1 MKSNFYSSPPPRTK
15 TWRWLLGFTAFL
27 TLMAGTVFGQAP
39 ANYGLSISTGTY
51 TPITTGGG
59 ATAYSAVV
67 SDNGNQALTGIPG
80 FTVNG
85 VTYTNVQ
92 VNANAQLRFYT
103 TTAPTSGSE
112 STPLSSPIT
121 SAAVVITP
129 FAADLI
135 NRSGAPLSNFLYQV
149 VGNEL
154 IFQWENFTR
163 YTTTLSSM
171 DVLNFQVRL
180 NTSTGAITYV
190 YDTPTIG
197 TLTTSPQV
205 GFRTTTT
212 WAADVNN
219 LQLNVTGSPN
229 TCNWSNAITGNAN
242 SSTMYLNSSNPLVT
256 MPSGLTYT
264 WTPQAS
270 PSPVRTFAAVSAIT
284 SSSATVG
291 WTAPAG
297 ASTYNIQYRAVGSC
311 TWTNASGNP
320 YSAATGNVISGLAP
334 TTAYQY
340 RVQVLDGSSNASIW
354 SHIPT
359 SAGGAGTSGYTATGS
374 FTTLAP
380 AVDLQAQQLQAPANV
395 ASGCYPSLNTVTI
408 RIRNNG
414 TGALDFSTNNATISA
429 SVTGPN
435 PLTFTP
441 VVLSTGTL
449 APGSTQDVVVSTTY
463 NMSAA
468 GTYTFSASALLAT
481 PDVVTSNDNITPTV
495 RTVVAAAA
503 LPQST
508 NFTGFTGSNLS
519 TVFPGWSEAAGATPI
534 GTTSGWRNL
543 TNISGAGTTAGQNI
557 YNASQNEWIFAPKI
571 TATASTRVVYKV
583 AVTTWNGSGAAT
595 MGSDDA
601 MFVKVSTD
609 CGNTWTTVATYNAAS
624 ALSNSLTSQTTNL
637 FSYAG
642 QSIIVAFHATGGT
655 TDDLEDYDFHIDDI
669 TIEEVPACE
678 TPSVTAATAITN
690 SSFDYNF
697 TCSGCTG
704 TYEYSYGAPGFTAG
718 SGTQGTANLP
728 SGSITGLTANTAYQ
742 LYIRQNCG
750 GPVSVWV
757 GPINVTTLQIPVTT
771 FPYTENAESGM
782 TGWTFVNGTQ
792 ANKWFVGS
800 ATNNGGS
807 NAVYIS
813 NDNGVSNTYNNS
825 SSSIVHIYRDINMT
839 TAAEITLK
847 FDWKALAESCCDDVS
862 AWAVPLSYTPTAGV
876 EITTTGSAPTGRVL
890 LTPYLNNQSSFVNA
904 TYTIPAA
911 YSGQAFRLVFQWYN
925 DSSAGSNPPAALDNI
940 QITASNCGSPSAL
953 VATPTGGTT
962 ATISWA
968 APIAGT
974 PAAYSWEI
982 RTSGVGGDPSPDA
995 QGTVIAPTVTANVTG
1010 LSPVTTYTLWV
1021 RTNCTGGNG
1030 SSVWVSSGT
1039 FTTPQIPVSSYPY
1052 LEDAEANATQWGFGN
1067 GAQVNQWHV
1076 GTATAA
1082 GGSKGLYISNDAGVS
1097 NAYTTGSSSVVHLYR
1112 DFQMPAAGSIDLSFD
1127 WLGQGE
1133 STVDRLRVW
1142 IVPTTFTPTPGTQIT
1157 STGSAPTGRV
1167 QVGLTNYSLQG
1178 SYTTANVSIP
1188 QAYSNTLFRLVFEW
1202 RNDGSGGTQPPAAI
1216 DNIAVN
1222 YGTCFPPTAI
1232 TATGA
1237 ITTASATYTA
1247 SGLGDAV
1254 TEYQWEVRTSADNNA
1269 PGSGSPLVSGTSTSS
1284 PISITGLTAST
1295 TGYKF
1300 YIRTDCSGPGFS
1312 GWIGPI
1318 TFSTGPCVPVY
1329 SSGKTSGDL
1338 ISNVEIIGTT
1348 LANNSGTAQTNPA
1361 YTLFTGPTNTASLAG
1376 GTIYTVSVE
1385 VGTWGQQHIR
1395 AWVDYN
1401 ENGIF
1406 EDSETIGSTVIADG
1420 QGNAGP
1426 FPASTFLINLAC
1438 DAPTGLR
1445 RMRIRS
1451 AWTSTTGSL
1460 LYQTL
1465 DPCASYGFGET
1476 EDYDIT
1482 ITPPPAC
1489 PQPYAGVTSAI
1500 TATSATIGW
1509 SVGCTETSWDLHVT
1523 AAGGGAPSGPASHPG
1538 LTSST
1543 GNVISGLTP
1552 QTGYEYWIR
1561 AFCNPSYSL
1570 WTGPFLFNTLALP
1583 PVNDDCANATNLTVN
1598 ADLACGV
1605 TSNGTTL
1612 AATASSETAPTC
1624 SAAGTNDDVWYTFTA
1639 TGTTHIISLT
1649 SAADMAF
1656 AVYSGSCGS
1665 LTQVACSDPNSLT
1678 LTGLTAS
1685 TVYHVRVWTATST
1698 LTTTATFTIC
1708 VGTPPPPPAN
1718 DNCAGAVNLTVN
1730 GDLNCGA
1737 VTAGNT
1743 ISATASSETAPTCV
1757 ASGTNDD
1764 VWFTFTATGSTHYVT
1779 LSNIVP
1785 AFTDMAMA
1793 VYSGACGSLTH
1804 VQCSD
1809 PNSMI
1814 LTGLTA
1820 STVYH
1825 VRVWTGSSSISTSA
1839 SFNICIGSPPPP
1851 PANDNCAGAVAL
1863 TVNPD
1868 LLCGTTTAG
1877 TTISATQSS
1886 ETAPS
1891 CGASGTNDDVWY
1903 SFVATQSTH
1912 VVTLTVPSFTDMA
1925 MAFYSGSCG
1934 SLTQVA
1940 CSDPNTASLFGL
1952 TASQTY
1958 YVRVYTWSSSALT
1971 SADFSICVG
1980 TPPPPPPPPAN
1991 DDCSNAT
1998 AVTVNSGITCSSTS
2012 PGTLV
2017 GATPSSGPVQGPG
2030 TYDDDVWY
2038 SFTATSDIHTIALT
2052 FVSGSTGDFVFQVL
2066 DDCGAGV
2073 AILTSD
2079 PQTATVEGLTP
2090 SAPYYIRVASWTST
2104 PNQTSTFTV
2113 CVTTPP
2119 PPPANDKCTNA
2130 QLLTVS
2136 PSCGAGVSGT
2146 TLSATQDADPTPTC
2160 SFGTTRDVWY
2170 RFNTGTNVALNVNIT
2185 LGTAS
2190 SVGVQLYNACGTP
2203 STSPTVCSTSSI
2215 TAITGLAPST
2225 QYYLRVFTGQFSTA
2239 GTYTICIAP
2248 PPPPPVND
2256 NCAAATAFPTI
2267 PNTGTPVSVTVN
2279 TLSATPS
2286 PQAQCGFAFPD
2297 DDVWYTFTV
2306 PVGFTQINYSTSNIS
2321 GSGDRYYEL
2330 YTSCS
2335 SSSVVCFDSE
2345 NGSITGL
2352 TGGTTYTLRVFTYF
2366 TGAVSNFN
2374 LFLSVPPP
2382 PPANDQFCNATVL
2395 PVNAGCSYT
2404 LATTLSATNSS
2415 GVAAPSC
2422 GSGNNDVWFTVTV
2435 PTSGAIDINTQL
2447 LTGANAL
2454 TDGVMAVYTVT
2465 GTCPSLNFTQIAGAC
2480 DDDSGPGLLPSIS
2493 LTGRTF
2499 GEVLYIRF
2507 WAWSQPGNFGICVAN
2522 GGTPAPVNDVPAGAV
2537 NVVLNGNSFPNC
2549 GLLSGDVTAGGNS
2562 PESSIFSGN
2571 DLWYRFTAAS
2581 TAVSITMSSSGL
2593 DNALVLYDNSLVQM
2607 PGASAENALGVGG
2620 TETLNYDGLTI
2631 GQQYYISAGNAFGA
2645 GGGSFQLCVRQ
2656 LMPSAAADG
2665 NTLTQDLCSNF
2676 KPTWRGASNYTYI
2689 FTGTGATP
2697 VGPTTITSTTQIPL
2711 SAAALQLQYGG
2722 TYSVRVDANYEN
2734 LTYGNNIPDSPI
2746 TVQGVQLCNLTINPH
2761 ATMFTKATQA
2771 CPATLLRG
2779 NILSGKPFI
2788 CGATGFTVSFQK
2800 KASCAGVG
2808 DYIDPTPWT
2817 VTTPGASSNLPLG
2830 FTAPQ
2835 QLAAQS
2841 WYEVR
2846 WRPEFAYGSGTFGT
2860 PMVIFIG
2867 GSVMEESSSL
2877 EAVVNGAVKVDG
2889 SFVQASL
2896 YPNPNNG
2903 DMVNLN
2909 VAGVESDNVFVRIM
2923 DGMGRVVYTNRYS
2936 VDGSLSTVATF
2947 AKPLAA
2953 GLYMV
2958 EFTVDGEVITQRMM
2972 VQK

>member
-1 MKSNFYSSPPPRTK
+1 MKSNIYSSPPPRTK
-15 TWRWLLGFTAFL
+15 PWRWLLGFTAFL
-27 TLMAGTVFGQAP
+27 TLMAGTVFGQVP

-59 ATAYSAVV
+59 ATAYSGAVGDDV
-67 SDNGNQALTGIPG
+67 NQNLTGLTA
-80 FTVNG
+80 FTINSVS
-85 VTYTNVQ
+85 YTNFQ
-92 VNANAQLRFYT
+92 VNSNGRLSLYT
-103 TTAPTSGSE
+103 STAPTTTGTY
-112 STPLSSPIT
+112 TPLSSAIT
-121 SAAVVITP
+121 NAAVVFSP
-129 FAADLI
+129 FGADLGT
-135 NRSGAPLSNFLYQV
+135 STVATTNFLYQL
-149 VGNEL
+149 VGSEHV
-154 IFQWENFTR
+154 FQWENYSR
-163 YTTTLSSM
+163 YSSSGNN

-180 NTSTGAITYV
+180 NTVTGVISYV
-190 YDTPTIG
+190 YGTVTPGSNPTS
-197 TLTTSPQV
+197 SPQV
-205 GFRTTTT
+205 GFRTSTT
-212 WAADVNN
+212 WTGDVNN
-219 LQLNVTGSPN
+219 LQLNITGSP
-229 TCNWSNAITGNAN
+229 TSCTWENAVTGNAN
-242 SSTMYLNSSNPLVT
+242 SSTMYIASANPSVK
-256 MPSGLTYT
+256 PNSGLTYT

-297 ASTYNIQYRAVGSC
+297 ASTYNIQYRTVGSC

-380 AVDLQAQQLQAPANV
+380 AVDLQAQQLQAPATV
-395 ASGCYPSLNTVTI
+395 ASGCYPALNTVTI
-408 RIRNNG
+408 RIRNAG
-414 TGALDFSTNNATISA
+414 SGLLDFSTNNATISA

-435 PLTFTP
+435 PLSFTP
-441 VVLSTGTL
+441 VTLTTGTL
-449 APGSTQDVVVSTTY
+449 ASGATQDVVVSTTY
-463 NMSAA
+463 DMSAA
-468 GTYTFSASALLAT
+468 GAYTFSANAVLAS
-481 PDVVTSNDNITPTV
+481 PDVITSNDNITPTV
-495 RTVVAAAA
+495 RTVVGAAA
-503 LPQST
+503 LPQSSD
-508 NFTGFTGSNLS
+508 FTGFTGANLS
-519 TVFPGWSEAAGATPI
+519 TVFPGWSEAAGATPT
-534 GTTSGWRNL
+534 GTTSAWINSSA
-543 TNISGAGTTAGQNI
+543 ISGSGTTAKINLYTTSRQ
-557 YNASQNEWIFAPKI
+557 EWIFSPKI
-571 TATASTRVVYKV
+571 SATSQTRLVYKI
-583 AVTTWNGSGAAT
+583 AITDFGSGSADPAGMQGT
-595 MGSDDA
+595 DDKV
-601 MFVKVSTD
+601 FVKVSSD
-609 CGNTWTTVATYNAAS
+609 CGATWTTVQTWEAS
-624 ALSNSLTSQTTNL
+624 NTVAISNSLVSQTQSL
-637 FSYAG
+637 AAFAG
-642 QSIIVAFHATGGT
+642 LDIIVAFHATDGP
-655 TDDLEDYDFHIDDI
+655 TDDSPDYDFHIDDLVL
-669 TIEEVPACE
+669 EEIPACE
-678 TPSVTAATAITN
+678 APSVTAATAITSGGFN
-690 SSFDYNF
+690 YNF

-704 TYEYSYGAPGFTAG
+704 TYEYSYGTTGFTAG
-718 SGTQGTANLP
+718 AGTQGTATLP
-728 SGSITGLTANTAYQ
+728 SGSVTGLSPNTAYQ
-742 LYIRQNCG
+742 YYIRQNCG
-750 GPVSVWV
+750 GPLSTWV
-757 GPINVTTLQIPVTT
+757 GPISFTTACAATTLPVAQGFNAASIPSCWSQQFVTGAASLEYLT
-771 FPYTENAESGM
+771 SSSNA
-782 TGWTFVNGTQ
+782 
-792 ANKWFVGS
+792 S
-800 ATNNGGS
+800 ATPQEGS
-807 NAVYIS
+807 HFVRFNCYS
-813 NDNGVSNTYNNS
+813 LSSLQETRLVSPPINS
-825 SSSIVHIYRDINMT
+825 TGTSSVDVNFQWFHDAGYSDAADDIQVQYSTDGTNWTDAGSSILRYSS
-839 TAAEITLK
+839 TLSG
-847 FDWKALAESCCDDVS
+847 W
-862 AWAVPLSYTPTAGV
+862 
-876 EITTTGSAPTGRVL
+876 
-890 LTPYLNNQSSFVNA
+890 N
-904 TYTIPAA
+904 A
-911 YSGQAFRLVFQWYN
+911 YSVTL
-925 DSSAGSNPPAALDNI
+925 PPAAGNVPLLYVGFLFFSDYGNNTYLDNVSI
-940 QITASNCGSPSAL
+940 AATPTCFPATALSG
-953 VATPTGGTT
+953 TPTGGTT
-962 ATISWA
+962 ATIAWT
-968 APIAGT
+968 APVNGT

-1142 IVPTTFTPTPGTQIT
+1142 IVPTSFTPTPGTQIT

-2522 GGTPAPVNDVPAGAV
+2522 GGTPAPVNDLPAGAV